1 MLYFTIDWVSPW
13 LVRGL
18 DQLILWV
25 DGGLWGRSLWDV
37 DVVAEASEE
46 DDISERV
53 QAV

>member
-1 MLYFTIDWVSPW
+1 MVDWVSPW

-37 DVVAEASEE
+37 DVVEKNEEE
-46 DDISERV
+46 DDIFERV
-53 QAV
+53 QVA